1 MNISTR
7 IILVN
12 TTLPANIGAAARAMK
27 TMGLH
32 DLVLVAP
39 KQFPHA
45 DASALASSAS
55 DVLAQARVVAT
66 LEEAI
71 ADCQLVLGASARN
84 RTIGLP
90 QLDARSAG
98 EAAEQ
103 HARVGAKVA
112 FVFGREDRGLTN
124 DELMLCHAHVFI
136 PTNPEYG
143 VLNVAAAVQVL
154 AYEARMA
161 HVLVDSKVAAEPE
174 AGEFSLCDRRESS
187 PAAALHRGGVPS
199 VRRDAPTN
207 PELTPVGSHSP
218 SMAREVAPTGFPHSQ
233 PSDSS
238 APVATSGG
246 ASNPPPSDASRVVRS
261 TAHQIPLHEQA
272 VAPADRAQAGASPA
286 MDGGRELTGMYSQR
300 PQPVPDPLEQP
311 SMPMTLV
318 PWDEELVN
326 GEDMTQFYAHCERT
340 LVAIGFLD
348 PENPRQIMTRLRRLF
363 GRTRLDRPEYNL
375 LRGFFKRVLAL
386 SGEKV
391 GRGGVSLT
399 AKSSGKTDV

>member
-27 TMGLH
+27 TMGLL
-32 DLVLVAP
+32 DLVLVEP
-39 KQFPHA
+39 RQFPHA

-103 HARVGAKVA
+103 HSRVGAKVA

-161 HVLVDSKVAAEPE
+161 CLLSQSEVVAEGA
-174 AGEFSLCDRRESS
+174 
-187 PAAALHRGGVPS
+187 
-199 VRRDAPTN
+199 TN
-207 PELTPVGSHSP
+207 SP
-218 SMAREVAPTGFPHSQ
+218 SG
-233 PSDSS
+233 D
-238 APVATSGG
+238 TSL
-246 ASNPPPSDASRVVRS
+246 V
-261 TAHQIPLHEQA
+261 
-272 VAPADRAQAGASPA
+272 
-286 MDGGRELTGMYSQR
+286 
-300 PQPVPDPLEQP
+300 QP
-311 SMPMTLV
+311 SMPVALV
-318 PWDEELVN
+318 PWDEELVA

-340 LVAIGFLD
+340 LIAIGFLD

>member
-12 TTLPANIGAAARAMK
+12 TSLPANIGAAARAMK
-27 TMGLH
+27 TMGLY

-45 DASALASSAS
+45 DASSLASSAS
-55 DVLAQARVVAT
+55 DVLANARVVAT

-71 ADCQLVLGASARN
+71 SDCQLVLGTSARN

-98 EAAEQ
+98 STAQQ
-103 HARVGAKVA
+103 HELTGAKVA
-112 FVFGREDRGLTN
+112 IIFGREDRGLTN

-136 PTNPEYG
+136 PTNPVYG

-154 AYEARMA
+154 AYEVRMA
-161 HVLVDSKVAAEPE
+161 CLLAEDKRDEYAAVQGGQDSHDRFSSLFVDQT
-174 AGEFSLCDRRESS
+174 F
-187 PAAALHRGGVPS
+187 
-199 VRRDAPTN
+199 VR
-207 PELTPVGSHSP
+207 
-218 SMAREVAPTGFPHSQ
+218 
-233 PSDSS
+233 
-238 APVATSGG
+238 
-246 ASNPPPSDASRVVRS
+246 
-261 TAHQIPLHEQA
+261 EQA
-272 VAPADRAQAGASPA
+272 VA
-286 MDGGRELTGMYSQR
+286 
-300 PQPVPDPLEQP
+300 PVPDPLEQQG
-311 SMPMTLV
+311 MPITLV
-318 PWDEELVN
+318 PWDEELVK
-326 GEDMTQFYAHCERT
+326 GEDMTQFYEHCERT
-340 LVAIGFLD
+340 LIAVGFLD

-391 GRGGVSLT
+391 GRGGVTLT
-399 AKSSGKTDV
+399 AKSSGKNDV

>member
-39 KQFPHA
+39 KLFPHA
-45 DASALASSAS
+45 DASSLASSAS

-161 HVLVDSKVAAEPE
+161 CLLAVSDVA
-174 AGEFSLCDRRESS
+174 
-187 PAAALHRGGVPS
+187 
-199 VRRDAPTN
+199 
-207 PELTPVGSHSP
+207 
-218 SMAREVAPTGFPHSQ
+218 
-233 PSDSS
+233 
-238 APVATSGG
+238 
-246 ASNPPPSDASRVVRS
+246 
-261 TAHQIPLHEQA
+261 AHQIPVHEQA
-272 VAPADRAQAGASPA
+272 VAP
-286 MDGGRELTGMYSQR
+286 
-300 PQPVPDPLEQP
+300 DPLVQP

-340 LVAIGFLD
+340 LIAIGFLD
-348 PENPRQIMTRLRRLF
+348 PENPRQIMPRLRRLF

>member
-12 TTLPANIGAAARAMK
+12 TSLPANIGAAARAMK
-27 TMGLH
+27 TMGLL

-45 DASALASSAS
+45 DASSLASSAS

-98 EAAEQ
+98 HAAEQ
-103 HARVGAKVA
+103 HARIGAKVA

-161 HVLVDSKVAAEPE
+161 SLLAASDVAAGS
-174 AGEFSLCDRRESS
+174 AGEESSLCDRREYI
-187 PAAALHRGGVPS
+187 
-199 VRRDAPTN
+199 
-207 PELTPVGSHSP
+207 PVGSHSP
-218 SMAREVAPTGFPHSQ
+218 SMAREVAPTGFL
-233 PSDSS
+233 PSETNDSS
-238 APVATSGG
+238 TPVATSGG
-246 ASNPPPSDASRVVRS
+246 VSNPPPGDTSSVSDP
-261 TAHQIPLHEQA
+261 HP
-272 VAPADRAQAGASPA
+272 
-286 MDGGRELTGMYSQR
+286 QR
-300 PQPVPDPLEQP
+300 

-318 PWDEELVN
+318 PWDEELVA

-340 LVAIGFLD
+340 LIAVGFLD

>member
-39 KQFPHA
+39 RQFPHA
-45 DASALASSAS
+45 DASSLASSAS

-98 EAAEQ
+98 ETAEQ

-124 DELMLCHAHVFI
+124 DELMQCHAHVFI

-161 HVLVDSKVAAEPE
+161 HLLTESEVAAE
-174 AGEFSLCDRRESS
+174 
-187 PAAALHRGGVPS
+187 
-199 VRRDAPTN
+199 
-207 PELTPVGSHSP
+207 
-218 SMAREVAPTGFPHSQ
+218 
-233 PSDSS
+233 
-238 APVATSGG
+238 
-246 ASNPPPSDASRVVRS
+246 
-261 TAHQIPLHEQA
+261 
-272 VAPADRAQAGASPA
+272 
-286 MDGGRELTGMYSQR
+286 LTGTYSQR
-300 PQPVPDPLEQP
+300 PQPVPEPLAQRT
-311 SMPMTLV
+311 MPMTLV

-340 LVAIGFLD
+340 LIAIGFLD

-375 LRGFFKRVLAL
+375 LRGFFKRVLAM